1 MYLIYTINAYCTKKK
16 RESYNPENG
25 SRISTIKCILEHYN
39 IVLIINTSISIHDVS
54 LKCLE
59 NPIRNYSVTGQIW
72 YSCLGGSSR
81 FMWVKLKS
89 SSQMRMKIKKPCKKS
104 APKKNRGTLVI
115 DTDYALPMHCEGLP
129 DKKSPLMGPCA
140 MLVVP
145 SYPYRPNVGFE
156 GCFSCCHRSLHFA
169 SDAQRSCRVPS
180 RLKFWLLNTTSSL
193 TIQPPQV

>member
-1 MYLIYTINAYCTKKK
+1 MHTVPKKEEK
-16 RESYNPENG
+16 SYSPENG
-25 SRISTIKCILEHYN
+25 SRISTIKWILEHYN
-39 IVLIINTSISIHDVS
+39 IVLIINTWISIHDVS

-59 NPIRNYSVTGQIW
+59 NPIWNYFVTGQIW

-89 SSQMRMKIKKPCKKS
+89 SSQMRMTKIKKPRKKRAKKRHRDLGDWYRLCS
-104 APKKNRGTLVI
+104 SNAPRRMAGQ
-115 DTDYALPMHCEGLP
+115 
-129 DKKSPLMGPCA
+129 KSPLMGPCA

-156 GCFSCCHRSLHFA
+156 GCFSSCHRSLHFA